1 MDDSSLVTDP
11 VQWAQDIPEMLIVGM
26 VSSLFRAPWRK
37 GRGKATAW
45 NTGQPDRYGP
55 SNEEN
60 EDRKTMLFRNAKAR
74 LNRRNL
80 SPSVEAEY
88 WKRYRIR
95 LKDKNA
101 VDGIA
106 RAGDLV
112 VRTLEMIREH
122 IRPGVT
128 TEALNA
134 LVHDFTLAHG
144 AVPAPLGY
152 RGFPK
157 SVCVSVNDEI
167 CHGIPGPRVLAE
179 GDIVNVDVT
188 SILDGWFADANRT
201 FPVGQIEPAARRLVQ
216 VTAECLARGMAA
228 VRPGA
233 TLGDVGFAI
242 QSHAEASGYSVVREL
257 VGHGVG
263 HAFHEQ
269 PQVNHTG
276 RPGLGIVLVPGMV
289 FTIEPMIN
297 QGGLGIRRLDDG
309 WTVVTDDGSLSAQFE
324 QTVLVTADGVRS
336 LTPYPL

>member
-1 MDDSSLVTDP
+1 
-11 VQWAQDIPEMLIVGM
+11 
-26 VSSLFRAPWRK
+26 
-37 GRGKATAW
+37 
-45 NTGQPDRYGP
+45 
-55 SNEEN
+55 
-60 EDRKTMLFRNAKAR
+60 MLFRNAKAR

-80 SPSVEAEY
+80 SASVAEEY

-95 LKDKNA
+95 IKDKEA

-112 VRTLEMIREH
+112 VRTLDMIANHVRA
-122 IRPGVT
+122 GAT
-128 TEALNA
+128 TDDLNT
-134 LVHDFTLAHG
+134 LIHEFTLEHG

-157 SVCVSVNDEI
+157 SACVSVNDEI
-167 CHGIPGPRVLAE
+167 CHGIPGPRELRD

-188 SILDGWFADANRT
+188 SIVDGWFADANRT
-201 FPVGQIEPAARRLVQ
+201 YLVGEVSPEAKRLVD
-216 VTAECLARGMAA
+216 VTRQCLQRAIAL

-233 TLGDVGFAI
+233 TLGDIGHAI
-242 QSHAEASGYSVVREL
+242 QSHAEGAGYSVVREL

-276 RPGLGIVLVPGMV
+276 RPGLGVVLVPGMV

-297 QGGLGIRRLDDG
+297 QGEMSIKRLADE
-309 WTVVTDDGSLSAQFE
+309 WTVVTADGSLSAQFE
-324 QTVLVTADGVRS
+324 QTVLVTEKGVRS

>member
-1 MDDSSLVTDP
+1 
-11 VQWAQDIPEMLIVGM
+11 
-26 VSSLFRAPWRK
+26 
-37 GRGKATAW
+37 
-45 NTGQPDRYGP
+45 
-55 SNEEN
+55 
-60 EDRKTMLFRNAKAR
+60 MLFRNAKAR
-74 LNRRNL
+74 LNRRSL
-80 SPSVEAEY
+80 SASVAEEY

-95 LKDKNA
+95 IKDKEA

-112 VRTLEMIREH
+112 VRTLDMIADHVRA
-122 IRPGVT
+122 GAT
-128 TEALNA
+128 TDHLNT
-134 LVHDFTLAHG
+134 LIHEFTLEHG

-157 SVCVSVNDEI
+157 SACVSVNDEV
-167 CHGIPGPRVLAE
+167 CHGIPGPRELRD

-188 SILDGWFADANRT
+188 SIVDGWFADANRT
-201 FPVGQIEPAARRLVQ
+201 YLVGEVSPEAKRLVD
-216 VTAECLARGMAA
+216 VTRQCLQRAIAL

-233 TLGDVGFAI
+233 TLGDIGHAI
-242 QSHAEASGYSVVREL
+242 QSHAEWAGYSVVREL

-276 RPGLGIVLVPGMV
+276 RPGLGVVLVPGMV

-297 QGGLGIRRLDDG
+297 QGEMAIKRLADE
-309 WTVVTDDGSLSAQFE
+309 WTVVTADGSLSAQFE
-324 QTVLVTADGVRS
+324 QTVLVTEKGVRS

>member
-1 MDDSSLVTDP
+1 
-11 VQWAQDIPEMLIVGM
+11 
-26 VSSLFRAPWRK
+26 
-37 GRGKATAW
+37 
-45 NTGQPDRYGP
+45 
-55 SNEEN
+55 
-60 EDRKTMLFRNAKAR
+60 MLFRNAKAR

-80 SPSVEAEY
+80 SASVAEEY

-95 LKDKNA
+95 IKDKEA

-112 VRTLEMIREH
+112 VRTLDMIANHVRA
-122 IRPGVT
+122 GAT
-128 TEALNA
+128 TDDLNT
-134 LVHDFTLAHG
+134 LIHEFTLEHG

-157 SVCVSVNDEI
+157 SACVSVNDEV
-167 CHGIPGPRVLAE
+167 CHGIPGPRKLRD

-188 SILDGWFADANRT
+188 SIVDGWFADANRT
-201 FPVGQIEPAARRLVQ
+201 YLVGEVSPEAKRLVD
-216 VTAECLARGMAA
+216 VTRQCLQRAIAL

-233 TLGDVGFAI
+233 TLGDIGHAI
-242 QSHAEASGYSVVREL
+242 QSHAEGAGYSVVREL

-276 RPGLGIVLVPGMV
+276 RPGLGVVLVPGMV
-289 FTIEPMIN
+289 FTIEPLIN
-297 QGGLGIRRLDDG
+297 LGEMSIKRLADE
-309 WTVVTDDGSLSAQFE
+309 WTVVTADGSLSAQFE
-324 QTVLVTADGVRS
+324 QTVLVTEKGVRS

>member
-1 MDDSSLVTDP
+1 
-11 VQWAQDIPEMLIVGM
+11 
-26 VSSLFRAPWRK
+26 
-37 GRGKATAW
+37 
-45 NTGQPDRYGP
+45 
-55 SNEEN
+55 
-60 EDRKTMLFRNAKAR
+60 MLFRNAKAR

-80 SPSVEAEY
+80 SASVAEEY

-95 LKDKNA
+95 IKDKEA

-106 RAGDLV
+106 RAGELV
-112 VRTLEMIREH
+112 VRTLDMIAEH
-122 IRPGVT
+122 VRAGAT
-128 TEALNA
+128 TDHLNT
-134 LVHDFTLAHG
+134 LIHEFTLEHG

-157 SVCVSVNDEI
+157 SACVSVNDEV
-167 CHGIPGPRVLAE
+167 CHGIPGARELRD

-188 SILDGWFADANRT
+188 SIVDGWFADANRT
-201 FPVGQIEPAARRLVQ
+201 YLVGQVSPEARRLVD
-216 VTAECLARGMAA
+216 VTRQCLQRAIAL

-233 TLGDVGFAI
+233 TLGDIGHAI
-242 QSHAEASGYSVVREL
+242 QSHAEGAGYSVVREL

-276 RPGLGIVLVPGMV
+276 RPGLGVVLVPGMV

-297 QGGLGIRRLDDG
+297 QGEMAIKRLADE
-309 WTVVTDDGSLSAQFE
+309 WTVVTADGSLSAQFE
-324 QTVLVTADGVRS
+324 QTVLVTEKGVRS

>member
-1 MDDSSLVTDP
+1 M
-11 VQWAQDIPEMLIVGM
+11 QRNA
-26 VSSLFRAPWRK
+26 
-37 GRGKATAW
+37 
-45 NTGQPDRYGP
+45 
-55 SNEEN
+55 
-60 EDRKTMLFRNAKAR
+60 MLFRNAKAR
-74 LNRRNL
+74 LNRRSL
-80 SPSVEAEY
+80 SASVAEEY

-95 LKDKNA
+95 IKDKEA

-112 VRTLEMIREH
+112 VRTLDMIANHVRA
-122 IRPGVT
+122 GAT
-128 TEALNA
+128 TDDLNT
-134 LVHDFTLAHG
+134 LIHEFTLEHG

-157 SVCVSVNDEI
+157 SACVSVNDEV
-167 CHGIPGPRVLAE
+167 CHGIPGPRKLRD

-188 SILDGWFADANRT
+188 SIVDGWFADANRT
-201 FPVGQIEPAARRLVQ
+201 YLVGEVSSEARRLVD
-216 VTAECLARGMAA
+216 VTRQCLQRAIAI

-233 TLGDVGFAI
+233 TLGDIGHAI
-242 QSHAEASGYSVVREL
+242 QSHAEGAGYSVVREL

-276 RPGLGIVLVPGMV
+276 RPGLGVVLVPGMV

-297 QGGLGIRRLDDG
+297 QGEMSIKRLADE
-309 WTVVTDDGSLSAQFE
+309 WTVVTADGSLSAQFE
-324 QTVLVTADGVRS
+324 QTVLVTEKGVRS

>member
-1 MDDSSLVTDP
+1 
-11 VQWAQDIPEMLIVGM
+11 
-26 VSSLFRAPWRK
+26 
-37 GRGKATAW
+37 
-45 NTGQPDRYGP
+45 
-55 SNEEN
+55 
-60 EDRKTMLFRNAKAR
+60 MLFRNAKAR
-74 LNRRNL
+74 LNRRSL
-80 SPSVEAEY
+80 SASVAEEY

-95 LKDKNA
+95 IKDKEA

-112 VRTLEMIREH
+112 VRTLDMIADHVRA
-122 IRPGVT
+122 GAT
-128 TEALNA
+128 TDDLNT
-134 LVHDFTLAHG
+134 LIHEFTLEHG

-157 SVCVSVNDEI
+157 SACVSVNDEV
-167 CHGIPGPRVLAE
+167 CHGIPGPRELRD

-188 SILDGWFADANRT
+188 SIVDGWFADANRT
-201 FPVGQIEPAARRLVQ
+201 YLVGEVSPEAKRLVD
-216 VTAECLARGMAA
+216 VTRQCLQRAIAL

-233 TLGDVGFAI
+233 TLGDIGHAI
-242 QSHAEASGYSVVREL
+242 QSHAEGAGYSVVREL

-276 RPGLGIVLVPGMV
+276 RPGLGVVLVPGMV

-297 QGGLGIRRLDDG
+297 QGEMSIKRLADE
-309 WTVVTDDGSLSAQFE
+309 WTVVTADGSLSAQFE
-324 QTVLVTADGVRS
+324 QTVLVTEKGVRS

>member
-1 MDDSSLVTDP
+1 
-11 VQWAQDIPEMLIVGM
+11 
-26 VSSLFRAPWRK
+26 
-37 GRGKATAW
+37 
-45 NTGQPDRYGP
+45 
-55 SNEEN
+55 
-60 EDRKTMLFRNAKAR
+60 MLFRNAKAR
-74 LNRRNL
+74 LNRRSL
-80 SPSVEAEY
+80 SASVAEEY

-95 LKDKNA
+95 IKDKEA

-112 VRTLEMIREH
+112 VRTLDMIANHVRA
-122 IRPGVT
+122 GAT
-128 TEALNA
+128 TDDLNT
-134 LVHDFTLAHG
+134 LIHEFTLEHG

-157 SVCVSVNDEI
+157 SACVSVNDEV
-167 CHGIPGPRVLAE
+167 CHGIPGPRKLRD

-188 SILDGWFADANRT
+188 SIVDGWFADANRT
-201 FPVGQIEPAARRLVQ
+201 YLVGEVSPEAKRLVD
-216 VTAECLARGMAA
+216 VTRQCLQRAIAL

-233 TLGDVGFAI
+233 TLGDIGHAI
-242 QSHAEASGYSVVREL
+242 QSHAEGAGYSVVREL

-276 RPGLGIVLVPGMV
+276 RPGLGVVLVPGMV

-297 QGGLGIRRLDDG
+297 QGEMSIKRLADE
-309 WTVVTDDGSLSAQFE
+309 WTVVTADGSLSAQFE
-324 QTVLVTADGVRS
+324 QTVLVTEKGVRS

>member
-1 MDDSSLVTDP
+1 
-11 VQWAQDIPEMLIVGM
+11 
-26 VSSLFRAPWRK
+26 
-37 GRGKATAW
+37 
-45 NTGQPDRYGP
+45 
-55 SNEEN
+55 
-60 EDRKTMLFRNAKAR
+60 MLFRNAKAR
-74 LNRRNL
+74 LNRRSL
-80 SPSVEAEY
+80 SASVAEEY

-95 LKDKNA
+95 IKDKEA

-112 VRTLEMIREH
+112 VRTLDMIANHVRA
-122 IRPGVT
+122 GAT
-128 TEALNA
+128 TDDLNT
-134 LVHDFTLAHG
+134 LIHEFTLEHG

-157 SVCVSVNDEI
+157 SACVSVNDEV
-167 CHGIPGPRVLAE
+167 CHGIPGPRKLRD

-188 SILDGWFADANRT
+188 SIVDGWFADANRT
-201 FPVGQIEPAARRLVQ
+201 YLVGEVSSEARRLVD
-216 VTAECLARGMAA
+216 VTRQCLQRAIAI

-233 TLGDVGFAI
+233 TLGDIGHAI
-242 QSHAEASGYSVVREL
+242 QSHAEGAGYSVVREL

-276 RPGLGIVLVPGMV
+276 RPGLGVVLVPGMV

-297 QGGLGIRRLDDG
+297 QGEMSIKRLADE
-309 WTVVTDDGSLSAQFE
+309 WTVVTADGSLSAQIE
-324 QTVLVTADGVRS
+324 QTVLVTEKGVRI

>member
-1 MDDSSLVTDP
+1 
-11 VQWAQDIPEMLIVGM
+11 
-26 VSSLFRAPWRK
+26 
-37 GRGKATAW
+37 
-45 NTGQPDRYGP
+45 
-55 SNEEN
+55 
-60 EDRKTMLFRNAKAR
+60 MLFRNAKAR

-80 SPSVEAEY
+80 SASVAEEY

-95 LKDKNA
+95 IKDKEA

-112 VRTLEMIREH
+112 VRTLDMIANHVRA
-122 IRPGVT
+122 GAT
-128 TEALNA
+128 TDDLNT
-134 LVHDFTLAHG
+134 LIHEFTLEHG

-157 SVCVSVNDEI
+157 SACVSVNDEV
-167 CHGIPGPRVLAE
+167 CHGIPGPRKLRD

-188 SILDGWFADANRT
+188 SIVDGWFADANRT
-201 FPVGQIEPAARRLVQ
+201 YLVGEVSPEAKRLVD
-216 VTAECLARGMAA
+216 VTRQCLQRAIAL

-233 TLGDVGFAI
+233 TLGDIGHAI
-242 QSHAEASGYSVVREL
+242 QSHAEGAGYSVVREL

-276 RPGLGIVLVPGMV
+276 RPGLGVVLVPGMV

-297 QGGLGIRRLDDG
+297 QGEMSIKRLADE
-309 WTVVTDDGSLSAQFE
+309 WTVVTADGSLSAQFE
-324 QTVLVTADGVRS
+324 QTVLVTEKGVRS

>member
-1 MDDSSLVTDP
+1 
-11 VQWAQDIPEMLIVGM
+11 
-26 VSSLFRAPWRK
+26 
-37 GRGKATAW
+37 
-45 NTGQPDRYGP
+45 
-55 SNEEN
+55 
-60 EDRKTMLFRNAKAR
+60 MLFRNAKAR
-74 LNRRNL
+74 LNRRSL
-80 SPSVEAEY
+80 SASVAEEY

-95 LKDKNA
+95 IKDKEA

-112 VRTLEMIREH
+112 VRTLDMIANHVRA
-122 IRPGVT
+122 GAT
-128 TEALNA
+128 TDDLNT
-134 LVHDFTLAHG
+134 LIHEFTLEHG

-157 SVCVSVNDEI
+157 SACVSVNDEV
-167 CHGIPGPRVLAE
+167 CHGIPGPRELRD

-188 SILDGWFADANRT
+188 SIVDGWFADANRT
-201 FPVGQIEPAARRLVQ
+201 YLVGEVSPEAKRLVD
-216 VTAECLARGMAA
+216 VTRQCLQRAIAL

-233 TLGDVGFAI
+233 TLGDIGHAI
-242 QSHAEASGYSVVREL
+242 QSHAEGAGYSVVREL

-276 RPGLGIVLVPGMV
+276 RPGLGVVLVPGMV

-297 QGGLGIRRLDDG
+297 QGEMAIKRLADE
-309 WTVVTDDGSLSAQFE
+309 WTVVTADGSLSAQFE
-324 QTVLVTADGVRS
+324 QTVLVTEKGVRS

>member
-1 MDDSSLVTDP
+1 
-11 VQWAQDIPEMLIVGM
+11 
-26 VSSLFRAPWRK
+26 
-37 GRGKATAW
+37 
-45 NTGQPDRYGP
+45 
-55 SNEEN
+55 
-60 EDRKTMLFRNAKAR
+60 MLFRNAKAR
-74 LNRRNL
+74 LNRRSL
-80 SPSVEAEY
+80 SASVAEEY

-95 LKDKNA
+95 IKDKEA

-112 VRTLEMIREH
+112 VRTLDMIANHVRA
-122 IRPGVT
+122 GAT
-128 TEALNA
+128 TDDLNT
-134 LVHDFTLAHG
+134 LIHEFTLEHG

-157 SVCVSVNDEI
+157 SACVSVNDEV
-167 CHGIPGPRVLAE
+167 CHGIPGPRELRD

-188 SILDGWFADANRT
+188 SIVDGWFADANRT
-201 FPVGQIEPAARRLVQ
+201 YLVGEVSPEAKRLVD
-216 VTAECLARGMAA
+216 VTRQCLQRAIAL

-233 TLGDVGFAI
+233 TLGDIGHAI
-242 QSHAEASGYSVVREL
+242 QSHAEGAGYSVVREL

-276 RPGLGIVLVPGMV
+276 RPGLGVVLVPGMV

-297 QGGLGIRRLDDG
+297 QGEMSIKRLADE
-309 WTVVTDDGSLSAQFE
+309 WTVVTADGSLSAQFE
-324 QTVLVTADGVRS
+324 QTVLVTEKGVRS

>member
-1 MDDSSLVTDP
+1 
-11 VQWAQDIPEMLIVGM
+11 
-26 VSSLFRAPWRK
+26 
-37 GRGKATAW
+37 
-45 NTGQPDRYGP
+45 
-55 SNEEN
+55 
-60 EDRKTMLFRNAKAR
+60 MLFRNAKAR
-74 LNRRNL
+74 LTRRKL
-80 SPSVEAEY
+80 SPDLEAEY

-95 LKDKNA
+95 LKDKAA
-101 VDGIA
+101 VEGIA

-112 VRTLEMIREH
+112 VRTLDMVGAAM
-122 IRPGVT
+122 RPGMT
-128 TEALNA
+128 TADVNT
-134 LVHDFTLAHG
+134 LVHEFTLEHG
-144 AVPAPLGY
+144 ATPAPLGY
-152 RGFPK
+152 RGFPR

-167 CHGIPGPRVLAE
+167 CHGIPGSRVIAE

-201 FPVGQIEPAARRLVQ
+201 FMVGGVSAEARRLVE
-216 VTAECLARGMAA
+216 VTAQCLARGMAA

-233 TLGDVGFAI
+233 TLGDVGHAI
-242 QSHAEASGYSVVREL
+242 QTHAEASGYSVVREL

-263 HAFHEQ
+263 HAFHEP

-309 WTVVTDDGSLSAQFE
+309 WTVVTADGSLSAQFE
-324 QTVLVTADGVRS
+324 QTVLVTDKGVRS

>member
-1 MDDSSLVTDP
+1 
-11 VQWAQDIPEMLIVGM
+11 
-26 VSSLFRAPWRK
+26 
-37 GRGKATAW
+37 
-45 NTGQPDRYGP
+45 
-55 SNEEN
+55 
-60 EDRKTMLFRNAKAR
+60 MLFRNSKIR
-74 LNRRNL
+74 LNRRTL
-80 SPSVEAEY
+80 SASVAEEY
-88 WKRYRIR
+88 WKRYRIK
-95 LKDKNA
+95 LKDKAA

-112 VRTLEMIREH
+112 VRTLDMIEAH
-122 IRPGVT
+122 VRPGVT
-128 TEALNA
+128 TDALNS
-134 LVHDFTLAHG
+134 LVHDFTLEQG

-167 CHGIPGPRVLAE
+167 CHGIPGPRELRE

-188 SILDGWFADANRT
+188 SIKNGWFADANRT
-201 FPVGQIEPAARRLVQ
+201 YFVGQVSDEARRLVE
-216 VTAECLARGMAA
+216 VTAQCLVRGIAA

-233 TLGDVGFAI
+233 TLGDVGHAI
-242 QSHAEASGYSVVREL
+242 QSHAEGAGYSVVREL

-297 QGGLGIRRLDDG
+297 QGGMAIRRLDDE
-309 WTVVTDDGSLSAQFE
+309 WTVVTADGSLSAQFE
-324 QTVLVTADGVRS
+324 QTVLVTDKGVRS
-336 LTPYPL
+336 LTSYPL